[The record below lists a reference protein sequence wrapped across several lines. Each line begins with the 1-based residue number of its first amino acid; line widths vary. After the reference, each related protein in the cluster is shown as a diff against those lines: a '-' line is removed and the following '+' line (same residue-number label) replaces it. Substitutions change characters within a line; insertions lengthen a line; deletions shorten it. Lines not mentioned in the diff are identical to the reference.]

1 MRPSERNHNVQGT
14 AAPHSDRIHRRTVA
28 AVPDHPIPH
37 QVTSKPVSPYGDS
50 GFCLVAEFAWGMMR
64 PLEKGMPVFKIART
78 VQPPK
83 GPSTE
88 MELVYDQ
95 KGLII
100 TATGPNGTQAMQLS
114 MEEAETLFDLMTY
127 ARPSYKKTT
136 E

>member
-1 MRPSERNHNVQGT
+1 M
-14 AAPHSDRIHRRTVA
+14 
-28 AVPDHPIPH
+28 
-37 QVTSKPVSPYGDS
+37 
-50 GFCLVAEFAWGMMR
+50 
-64 PLEKGMPVFKIART
+64 FKIART